1 MNCSNPKSQNCCEAI
16 IELKEGHG
24 KWRCHLNVGDSFFHE
39 TIMPISQPKS
49 EKQREREREGGRE
62 RVAMPLERG
71 RFFLFVA
78 KIRDAERE
86 REREREREGGR
97 EGGRAREGMI
107 NLFDGWMIDVYGCII
122 IFERYFCIIHNYKK

>member
-1 MNCSNPKSQNCCEAI
+1 
-16 IELKEGHG
+16 
-24 KWRCHLNVGDSFFHE
+24 
-39 TIMPISQPKS
+39 
-49 EKQREREREGGRE
+49 
-62 RVAMPLERG
+62 MPLERG

-86 REREREREGGR
+86 REREREREGGG